1 LNSFGQMSVKQSPN
15 NDAKKS
21 SQSLMRYMGLATQ
34 FFVSIGVG
42 LWLGSII
49 DDYFSIK
56 APLFIWVL
64 PLLIVVSSLI
74 KIIIDTNKKKK

>member
-1 LNSFGQMSVKQSPN
+1 MSPDNTSKRQKQEPNS
-15 NDAKKS
+15 
-21 SQSLMRYMGLATQ
+21 SLMRYMGLATQ

-42 LWLGSII
+42 LWLGLKLDQYLSF
-49 DDYFSIK
+49 DT
-56 APLFIWVL
+56 PVLIWVL

>member
-1 LNSFGQMSVKQSPN
+1 MSFKQSPN

-56 APLFIWVL
+56 APLFIWLL